1 MISKADVA
9 AWHRD
14 QHQRY
19 QLRTD
24 QPNPDEA
31 LRRRALRSILSSPN
45 RLDRLI
51 RAGGSDLI
59 ATVGA
64 SSVL

>member
-1 MISKADVA
+1 MISNADVA

-19 QLRTD
+19 QLRSD
-24 QPNPDEA
+24 QPSPDEA
-31 LRRRALRSILSSPN
+31 LRRRALRSILSSPK

-51 RAGGSDLI
+51 RAGGCDLI